1 MSSHETTNQ
10 AQQQVAD
17 TSLLANG
24 MLQRKCACG
33 QHTIAGGECAE
44 CHQKNEASLQR
55 AAINHAPVNAVPPIV
70 QETLSSQGQPLDV
83 STRDAMEP
91 HFGHDFSQVRV
102 HTDAQ
107 AAESAQA
114 VNALAYTVG
123 RDVVFG
129 TEQYAPETMEGKEL
143 MAHELTHVVQQEM
156 GLQSASAISQPG
168 DQYEQE
174 AEQSALAISQHSPF
188 SISQEAG
195 AAIMR
200 QVARPKAGGPKGDP
214 TEDSNAKEL
223 KVKVSRLVSSKF
235 GGDYKKAF
243 DAYDTNH
250 DGSINADELTKLLKD
265 ADVGN
270 FATRGAWVSGIMERF
285 DKNKNGKIEWKEF
298 DEGVRG

>member
-10 AQQQVAD
+10 AQQVVD
-17 TSLLANG
+17 TSLLANS

-33 QHTIAGGECAE
+33 QHTITGGECEE
-44 CHQKNEASLQR
+44 CRQKNEAGLQR
-55 AAINHAPVNAVPPIV
+55 AAITHAPVNALPPIV
-70 QETLSSQGQPLDV
+70 QEVLSSQGQPLDAD
-83 STRDAMEP
+83 TGDAMES

-129 TEQYAPETMEGKEL
+129 KGQYAPEMGEGKEL
-143 MAHELTHVVQQEM
+143 MAHELTHVVQQEHE
-156 GLQSASAISQPG
+156 LQSSSAISQLG

-174 AEQSALAISQHSPF
+174 ADHAALAISQHSPF

-200 QVARPKAGGPKGDP
+200 QVAKPKAGGPKGDP

-223 KVKVSRLVSSKF
+223 KVKVSRLVSARF

-243 DAYDTNH
+243 DAYDANH
-250 DGSINADELTKLLKD
+250 DGSINAEELKKLLKD

-285 DKNKNGKIEWKEF
+285 DKNKDGKIEWREF
-298 DEGVRG
+298 EEGIR

>member
-83 STRDAMEP
+83 GTRDAMEP

-129 TEQYAPETMEGKEL
+129 TEQYAPETMEGKIGR
-143 MAHELTHVVQQEM
+143 AHV
-156 GLQSASAISQPG
+156 
-168 DQYEQE
+168 
-174 AEQSALAISQHSPF
+174 
-188 SISQEAG
+188 
-195 AAIMR
+195 
-200 QVARPKAGGPKGDP
+200 
-214 TEDSNAKEL
+214 
-223 KVKVSRLVSSKF
+223 
-235 GGDYKKAF
+235 
-243 DAYDTNH
+243 
-250 DGSINADELTKLLKD
+250 
-265 ADVGN
+265 
-270 FATRGAWVSGIMERF
+270 
-285 DKNKNGKIEWKEF
+285 
-298 DEGVRG
+298 